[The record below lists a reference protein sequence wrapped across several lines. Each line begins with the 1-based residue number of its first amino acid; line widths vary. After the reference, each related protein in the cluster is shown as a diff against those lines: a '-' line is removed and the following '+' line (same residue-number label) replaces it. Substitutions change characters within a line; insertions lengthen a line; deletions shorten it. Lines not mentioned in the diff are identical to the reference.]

1 MHGGMA
7 PANTLAIA
15 KIKVGVRHRRD
26 MGDLAGLS
34 ASIAENG
41 LLHPVVVTPHRELIA
56 GERRLKACAALGWT
70 KVPITVVDLD
80 EIARGERDENFV
92 RKDFTPSEAVAI
104 AEALTPK
111 IKGEAKARQLAGK
124 GVDGSGGRG
133 HKKPSGKLP
142 GGLTES
148 RDKAA
153 AFTGIAARTLAKA
166 AAVVQAL
173 RADPDNERIQK
184 LHADMDRTGNVHGP
198 FKRLKVMLQSAA
210 IRAEPPPLP
219 NKGPYRVIIAD
230 PPWPYELRS
239 EDPTHRATHP
249 YPQMSI
255 EAICA
260 VAVASIAH
268 EDCVLGLWTTNHH
281 MRQAFVVL
289 DAWGF
294 VEKTI
299 LTWVKDRFGTGD
311 WLRGQTEHCII
322 AVRGNPVVELTNQST
337 VLYGPLRANSQKPD
351 EFYPFIES
359 LCPAPRYAYLFSRD
373 QRELW
378 DMHGDEARHGV

>member
-1 MHGGMA
+1 MHA
-7 PANTLAIA
+7 RTPPANLLDIA

-34 ASIAENG
+34 ASIAEIG
-41 LLHPVVVTPHRELIA
+41 LLHPVVVTPDRKLIA
-56 GERRLKACAALGWT
+56 GERRLKACTELGWKT
-70 KVPITVVDLD
+70 IPVNVVDLD
-80 EIARGERDENFV
+80 EIMRGERDENFV

-104 AEALTPK
+104 RDALLPK
-111 IKGEAKARQLAGK
+111 IAADAKARQLAGK
-124 GVDGSGGRG
+124 GADGSGGRG
-133 HKKPSGKLP
+133 KKKPSGKLP

-153 AFTGIAARTLAKA
+153 AFTGIAARTLDKA
-166 AAVVQAL
+166 AAIVTAL
-173 RADPDNERIQK
+173 KANPHNERIQK

-198 FKRLKVMLQSAA
+198 FKRLKVMQQSAI

-219 NKGPYRVIIAD
+219 NKGPYRVIVAD

-260 VAVASIAH
+260 VDVASIAH
-268 EDCVLGLWTTNHH
+268 EDCVLWLWITNHH
-281 MRQAFVVL
+281 IIRQAARVL

-294 VEKTI
+294 QEKTI
-299 LTWVKDRFGTGD
+299 LTWGKNRFGTGD
-311 WLRGQTEHCII
+311 WLRGQPYP
-322 AVRGNPVVELTNQST
+322 AVAVLARGHRNGAGDLLARRIP
-337 VLYGPLRANSQKPD
+337 GPASRSLARRQRGGTR
-351 EFYPFIES
+351 PF
-359 LCPAPRYAYLFSRD
+359 ARPR
-373 QRELW
+373 
-378 DMHGDEARHGV
+378 

>member
-1 MHGGMA
+1 MHGGI
-7 PANTLAIA
+7 PASTLAIA

-26 MGDLAGLS
+26 MGDLTGLS

-41 LLHPVVVTPHRELIA
+41 LLHPVVITPHRELIA
-56 GERRLKACAALGWT
+56 GERRLKACEALGWT

-111 IKGEAKARQLAGK
+111 IKAEAKARQGRP
-124 GVDGSGGRG
+124 GVPR
-133 HKKPSGKLP
+133 SGKLP
-142 GGLTES
+142 GHETGES

-166 AAVVQAL
+166 VAIVQAL
-173 RADPDNERIQK
+173 RADPKNERIQK

-219 NKGPYRVIIAD
+219 NKGPYRVIVVD
-230 PPWPYELRS
+230 PPWPYEVRS

-260 VAVASIAH
+260 VDVASIAH
-268 EDCVLGLWTTNHH
+268 EDCVLWLWTTNHH
-281 MRQAFVVL
+281 MRQAYVVL

-294 VEKTI
+294 TDKTI

-311 WLRGQTEHCII
+311 WLRGQTEHCIM
-322 AVRGNPVVELTNQST
+322 AVRGKPVIELTNQST

-359 LCPAPRYAYLFSRD
+359 LCPAPRYAYLFSRAE
-373 QRELW
+373 RERW
-378 DMHGDEARHGV
+378 DMHGDEAKHGD

>member
-41 LLHPVVVTPHRELIA
+41 LLHPIVITPHRELIA

-104 AEALTPK
+104 AEALAPK
-111 IKGEAKARQLAGK
+111 IKAEAKARQAAAGP
-124 GVDGSGGRG
+124 STGRG
-133 HKKPSGKLP
+133 AKPNGGGNLPQAVKGKA
-142 GGLTES
+142 

-153 AFTGIAARTLAKA
+153 DFTGIAARTLAKA

-173 RADPDNERIQK
+173 RADPKNERIQK

-260 VAVASIAH
+260 VHVASIAH
-268 EDCVLGLWTTNHH
+268 EDSVLGLWTTNHH
-281 MRQAFVVL
+281 MRQAFLVL
-289 DAWGF
+289 DACGF

-322 AVRGNPVVELTNQST
+322 AVRGNPMVELTNQST

-351 EFYPFIES
+351 ELYPFIES
-359 LCPAPRYAYLFSRD
+359 LFPAPRYAYLFSRD
-373 QRELW
+373 QRERW
-378 DMHGDEARHGV
+378 DMHGDEAGHGG

>member
-1 MHGGMA
+1 MHGRAA
-7 PANTLAIA
+7 PANTLDIA

-41 LLHPVVVTPHRELIA
+41 LLHPVVVTPDRKLIA

-80 EIARGERDENFV
+80 EVARGERDENFV

-104 AEALTPK
+104 AEALAPK
-111 IKGEAKARQLAGK
+111 IKAEAKARQRL
-124 GVDGSGGRG
+124 SQGRG
-133 HKKPSGKLP
+133 KRSGNLP
-142 GGLTES
+142 DLNKGDA

-166 AAVVQAL
+166 TAVVQAL

-198 FKRLKVMLQSAA
+198 FKRLQVMMQSAS

-249 YPQMSI
+249 
-255 EAICA
+255 
-260 VAVASIAH
+260 
-268 EDCVLGLWTTNHH
+268 
-281 MRQAFVVL
+281 
-289 DAWGF
+289 
-294 VEKTI
+294 
-299 LTWVKDRFGTGD
+299 
-311 WLRGQTEHCII
+311 
-322 AVRGNPVVELTNQST
+322 
-337 VLYGPLRANSQKPD
+337 
-351 EFYPFIES
+351 
-359 LCPAPRYAYLFSRD
+359 
-373 QRELW
+373 
-378 DMHGDEARHGV
+378 

>member
-1 MHGGMA
+1 MHGRVA
-7 PANTLAIA
+7 PANTLDIA
-15 KIKVGVRHRRD
+15 KIKVGKRHRRE

-56 GERRLKACAALGWT
+56 GERRLKACAALGWI
-70 KVPITVVDLD
+70 KVPVTVVDLD

-111 IKGEAKARQLAGK
+111 MTAEAKARQGRP
-124 GVDGSGGRG
+124 GVPR
-133 HKKPSGKLP
+133 SGKLP
-142 GGLTES
+142 QHGTGRA

-166 AAVVQAL
+166 TTIVQAL
-173 RADPDNERIQK
+173 RADPKNERIQK

-219 NKGPYRVIIAD
+219 NKGPYRVIVAD

-260 VAVASIAH
+260 VDVASIAH
-268 EDCVLGLWTTNHH
+268 EDCVLWLWITNHH
-281 MRQAFVVL
+281 ILRQGARVL

-294 VEKTI
+294 QEKTI
-299 LTWVKDRFGTGD
+299 LTWGKDRFGTGD
-311 WLRGQTEHCII
+311 WLRGQTEHCIM
-322 AVRGNPVVELTNQST
+322 AVRGNPTIELTNQST
-337 VLYGPLRANSQKPD
+337 LMLGPLRANSRKPD

-373 QRELW
+373 ERDRW
-378 DMHGDEARHGV
+378 DMHGDEVLQREAAQ